1 MQPTQ
6 PGADGLGTLRAA
18 VLPGDG
24 SLVGRFPGVLCLAT
38 AAADEGVLSE
48 LWQLCAD
55 AAAANPAAPGGE
67 LARRLAGWLGRLD
80 GDTPEP
86 RFGTIAATEGGLAV
100 FLCGPVTVR
109 VPDGNLLLSG
119 AEVGGGLDC
128 VVPPQGSALVL
139 ATGDDPAEPAELAD
153 AVAGGLD
160 LRAGTVR
167 GRCVA
172 LCPPARPREA
182 PAAPRSTEPSV
193 PVEASNGLAQAE
205 RGVPTPPRGFEVV
218 RGLPPGGLVPPVAWP
233 PADDDRPKVYGRLC
247 PDKHLNDPRALFCV
261 VCGARIAA
269 RTGVLVEGD
278 RPPLGV
284 LVFEDGP
291 TYTVDGDYLIGRDPG
306 SDRRVCSGQLRP
318 ITVTDQLLSVSRAHL
333 EIRSAGWDVM
343 CMDAGSTNGSYLA
356 QPGQPVWSRLLAGR
370 PSLLVP
376 GTRVRIGHRGFVFDS
391 PSAAG

>member
-6 PGADGLGTLRAA
+6 PGTDGLGTLRAA

-24 SLVGRFPGVLCLAT
+24 SLIGRFPGVLCLAT

-67 LARRLAGWLGRLD
+67 LARRLAGWLSRLD
-80 GDTPEP
+80 GVTPEP

-100 FLCGPVTVR
+100 FLFGPCHGPGAGRQPAAVR
-109 VPDGNLLLSG
+109 RRRRRRARLRRPAAGQRADAGDRRRSG
-119 AEVGGGLDC
+119 RAG
-128 VVPPQGSALVL
+128 
-139 ATGDDPAEPAELAD
+139 ELAD

-172 LCPPARPREA
+172 LYPAGAAPGGAGSSAVHGAFGPRRGVERARQGRARRADSAARVRGRARP
-182 PAAPRSTEPSV
+182 AAGRAGSTG
-193 PVEASNGLAQAE
+193 GLAAGE
-205 RGVPTPPRGFEVV
+205 R
-218 RGLPPGGLVPPVAWP
+218 
-233 PADDDRPKVYGRLC
+233 DRPKVYGQLC
-247 PDKHLNDPRALFCV
+247 AGKHLNDPRALFCV
-261 VCGARIAA
+261 VWRADRGAHRGAGRGRP
-269 RTGVLVEGD
+269 RTTRRAFRGRADLH
-278 RPPLGV
+278 RRRRLPH
-284 LVFEDGP
+284 GP
-291 TYTVDGDYLIGRDPG
+291 TVPRVAAG
-306 SDRRVCSGQLRP
+306 SSVGRRVH
-318 ITVTDQLLSVSRAHL
+318 D
-333 EIRSAGWDVM
+333 
-343 CMDAGSTNGSYLA
+343 SYLA